1 MADTHRNGVNFN
13 LFFPDS
19 SIKKYTFAF
28 IQHIIF
34 IFVSSIKKQEN
45 SRKKIPTKII
55 DRMKKIIAKWF
66 YPLLI
71 TGLISL
77 LTFSCKK
84 DDADPVII
92 KIPSIETHEVSNI
105 TLNSALCGG
114 SITSDGGAAVSA
126 RGICWSTGITP
137 TIADSIS
144 SEGSGTGEFNSLI
157 SALAPHTTYFVR
169 AYATNSAGTA
179 YGSTMSF
186 TTGDSIITTVT
197 DIDGNVYHTV
207 TIGTQVWMLE
217 NLKVTRYR
225 NGDTIANIPD
235 GTLWSGLTYGAYC
248 DYDNDTTNAN
258 TYGRIYNWFAVA
270 DSRQLAPAGWHVA
283 SDAEWNVLINFAG
296 GSSVAG
302 GKLKESGYLHWQSP
316 NTGATNETGFTA
328 LPGGARSAGGPFS
341 GKSNY
346 ANWWTSTPY
355 SPMHAIPKTMYY
367 NYSKVD
373 GPWVNKEN
381 GLYVRCIR
389 D

>member
-1 MADTHRNGVNFN
+1 
-13 LFFPDS
+13 
-19 SIKKYTFAF
+19 
-28 IQHIIF
+28 
-34 IFVSSIKKQEN
+34 
-45 SRKKIPTKII
+45 
-55 DRMKKIIAKWF
+55 MKKIIVKWF

-71 TGLISL
+71 TGLITL
-77 LTFSCKK
+77 LTYSCKK
-84 DDADPVII
+84 DDTDPVIL
-92 KIPSIETHEVSNI
+92 KIPLVETYEVSNI

-114 SITSDGGAAVSA
+114 SITSDGGAAVTA
-126 RGICWSTGITP
+126 RGLCWSTEITP
-137 TIADSIS
+137 TIADSIT
-144 SEGSGTGEFNSLI
+144 SEGSGTGEFSSLM
-157 SALAPHTTYFVR
+157 SGLAPNTTYFVR

-186 TTGDSIITTVT
+186 TTADSIITTVT
-197 DIDGNVYHTV
+197 DIDGNVYQTI

-225 NGDTIANIPD
+225 NGDTIANITD
-235 GTLWSGLTYGAYC
+235 NTLWSGLTYGAYC

-283 SDAEWNVLINFAG
+283 SDAEWNVLINYAG
-296 GSSVAG
+296 GSNVAG

-346 ANWWTSTPY
+346 ANFWTSTPY

-373 GPWVNKEN
+373 GPWANKEN

>member
-1 MADTHRNGVNFN
+1 
-13 LFFPDS
+13 
-19 SIKKYTFAF
+19 
-28 IQHIIF
+28 
-34 IFVSSIKKQEN
+34 
-45 SRKKIPTKII
+45 
-55 DRMKKIIAKWF
+55 MKKIIVKWF

-71 TGLISL
+71 TGLITL
-77 LTFSCKK
+77 LTYSCKK
-84 DDADPVII
+84 DDTDPVIL
-92 KIPSIETHEVSNI
+92 KIPLVETYEASNI

-114 SITSDGGAAVSA
+114 SITSDGGAAVTA
-126 RGICWSTGITP
+126 RGLCWSKEITP
-137 TIADSIS
+137 TIADSIT
-144 SEGSGTGEFNSLI
+144 SEGCGTGEFSSLM
-157 SALAPHTTYFVR
+157 SGLAPNTTYFVR

-186 TTGDSIITTVT
+186 TTADSIITTVT
-197 DIDGNVYHTV
+197 DIDGNVYQTI

-225 NGDTIANIPD
+225 NGDTIANITD
-235 GTLWSGLTYGAYC
+235 NTLWSGLTYGAYC

-283 SDAEWNVLINFAG
+283 SDAEWNVLINYAG
-296 GSSVAG
+296 GSNVAG

-346 ANWWTSTPY
+346 ANFWTSTPY

-373 GPWVNKEN
+373 GPWANKEN